1 MEEVL
6 RDILSWYEK
15 KSSPNECYAYSR
27 CPICNATWW
36 GDEIHNLQCW
46 IPLLKHKLYL
56 LEQYNSAVA
65 QLGEH
70 STDNREVN
78 SSNLFGATKLVVQL
92 SWLEQSTYNRQIGG
106 SSPPTTTKLKQEER

>member
-1 MEEVL
+1 MGRVGIIVQTGGKIGMEEVL

-15 KSSPNECYAYSR
+15 KSSPNEYYAYSR

-56 LEQYNSAVA
+56 LE
-65 QLGEH
+65 
-70 STDNREVN
+70 
-78 SSNLFGATKLVVQL
+78 
-92 SWLEQSTYNRQIGG
+92 
-106 SSPPTTTKLKQEER
+106 